1 MLQLHCLQRQRLMKR
16 AFQALQPQLLSSLP
30 QLTLLQQ
37 LLLLSLLLVI
47 LLQSQLQP
55 LLLLQ
60 LPASLPQA

>member
-1 MLQLHCLQRQRLMKR
+1 MLQLHCLLRQLLKKR
-16 AFQALQPQLLSSLP
+16 AFLALQPQLLSSLS

-37 LLLLSLLLVI
+37 QLLLSLLVI